1 MKDTR
6 LLQIFNDTKDVL
18 CKYDYYIHTSKRI
31 LHLTNSEL
39 KIPHLMGL
47 QYVGRPNQYAGDF
60 GVYAVK
66 KGRVTIEAL
75 EKLVKKYYKTKEKQ
89 DRMLKLIHLK
99 LDYLYLLPKMF
110 CSYSKLYLFDINH
123 NPDSEF
129 DSDYLLIHRMEDKV
143 LHLGLIKA
151 LGREKGVCHCNSF
164 ITTYVAEK
172 DYDILYRNLEH
183 FCEIT
188 KIVRED
194 KITKQAEVIYQSE
207 QAVLREKQGIEKML
221 VANGV
226 EPGEKIVRYI
236 MKLNVKFGVYHTL
249 DMLSDTEK
257 LMEKCRDKRDET
269 LVKDFISLW
278 RQSKD
283 GIKQVL

>member
-6 LLQIFNDTKDVL
+6 LLKIFNDTKDVL
-18 CKYDYYIHTSKRI
+18 CKYDYYIHTAKRI
-31 LHLTNSEL
+31 LHLTNTEL
-39 KIPHLMGL
+39 KIPHLMGF

-66 KGRVTIEAL
+66 KGRITLESL

-99 LDYLYLLPKMF
+99 LDHLYLLPEMF

-143 LHLGLIKA
+143 LHLGIVKA
-151 LGREKGVCHCNSF
+151 QGKEKGLCHCNSF
-164 ITTYVAEK
+164 ITTYVAER
-172 DYDILYRNLEH
+172 DYDILYRDLSH
-183 FCEIT
+183 SYEIT

-194 KITKQAEVIYQSE
+194 KITKQEEVIYQSE
-207 QAVLREKQGIEKML
+207 QASLREKSGIEKML
-221 VANGV
+221 YAVGI
-226 EPGEKIVRYI
+226 EPEEKLVRYI
-236 MKLNVKFGVYHTL
+236 MKLNVKFGEYHTL
-249 DMLSDTEK
+249 DMLSDTEQ
-257 LMEKCRDKRDET
+257 LMKKCRDKRDEV

-278 RQSKD
+278 RKCTD
-283 GIKQVL
+283 GI